1 MSIEKHNPVCAAAV
15 GEAQV
20 CLWWY
25 SHVTEAEKGD

>member
-20 CLWWY
+20 YLWWY
-25 SHVTEAEKGD
+25 